1 MQEKRVGLEL
11 RSLNNLIKRYIDNLP
26 EKKQA
31 DSITGTNGW
40 IIGYISKHPD
50 QDIYQ
55 KDLEEHFSITRSTA
69 SRVITLMERKGL
81 VKRESVASDA
91 RLKKLV
97 LTQKALDVS
106 EMMFRG
112 ATEMEKRL
120 TSGFAE
126 EEIDRLFSYIERM
139 KHNLK

>member
-50 QDIYQ
+50 QNIYQ

-97 LTQKALDVS
+97 LTQKALDIS

-112 ATEMEKRL
+112 AAEMEKRL

-126 EEIDRLFSYIERM
+126 DEIDRLFSYIERM
-139 KHNLK
+139 KRNLK

>member
-1 MQEKRVGLEL
+1 MQEARVGLEL
-11 RSLNNLIKRYIDNLP
+11 RSLNNLIKREIDNSP

-40 IIGYISKHPD
+40 IIGYISKHSD

-97 LTQKALDVS
+97 LTQKAMDAS
-106 EMMFRG
+106 EMMYRG
-112 ATEMEKRL
+112 AAEMEKKL
-120 TSGFAE
+120 TKGFTKD
-126 EEIDRLFSYIERM
+126 EIDRLFSYIERM